1 MNITI
6 SIGTRAD
13 YLALAHLHYRSG
25 PPATIARVLVAT
37 IDASAGAE
45 RETPIGVLVVSMPTL
60 SGSWRSGAW
69 PGVFDVGTHTER
81 ARTLNRELRCISRVI
96 VDPLARGIGV
106 AVALVAHYLRDPLTP
121 RTEAVASMGNLCPFF
136 ARAGMT
142 PMAIRPS
149 SRDQALR
156 RALRDHGLDPVDLC
170 DAPRVA
176 RRARAR
182 PALGRSLRTWA
193 DASRATRAQ
202 RHASTERLAVL
213 AARSISHRKVAF
225 VHTFARDAAA
235 LAHT

>member
-1 MNITI
+1 MNIAI

-60 SGSWRSGAW
+60 SGS
-69 PGVFDVGTHTER
+69 
-81 ARTLNRELRCISRVI
+81 
-96 VDPLARGIGV
+96 
-106 AVALVAHYLRDPLTP
+106 
-121 RTEAVASMGNLCPFF
+121 EAVASMGNLCPFF

-142 PMAIRPS
+142 PIAIRPS
-149 SRDQALR
+149 SRDDALR
-156 RALRDHGLDPVDLC
+156 RALRDHGLEPVDLC

-176 RRARAR
+176 RRACAR
-182 PALGRSLRTWA
+182 PALGRALRTWA

-235 LAHT
+235 PAHS